1 MKSPRQIEKIVGKA
15 QAGTGRATD
24 ERILT
29 DAEVALYNYSDNRP
43 QASRPGPTIW
53 RFIMESKVTK
63 YSAAAVVALA
73 AALVLMSPFS
83 ISKNGSIVL
92 ADVVNKVHRMNTVI
106 HKEKRTVREIG
117 KQEPS
122 GMADVVKY
130 LSEEHGYAEHSYD
143 ENGALMFRAYFLK
156 ETRQFIIV
164 FPAEKKYMKLS
175 LPEEIFKRLTMI
187 LTPGGLVDYC
197 TSLKYTELGRAEFD
211 NFDVEGF
218 ETTDPNV
225 FPIPEPLRLVFP
237 ARDLVARLWI
247 DVETSL
253 PVGIESEFNTDRGL
267 LTGFKRLHGEFKAYD
282 IQWNAELPEG
292 VFDPN
297 IPDDYTELKVTDFIP
312 TEAKAGLV
320 GMGIVPVGFVLWR
333 RRRKRAKSRQRE

>member
-1 MKSPRQIEKIVGKA
+1 MKQSEIKKLVKKLNVRPSPEMYDRTLSETLDTQQI
-15 QAGTGRATD
+15 
-24 ERILT
+24 
-29 DAEVALYNYSDNRP
+29 YNKKSA
-43 QASRPGPTIW
+43 ASRPNLW

-63 YSAAAVVALA
+63 YSAVAVITLA
-73 AALVLMSPFS
+73 TALVLTGPFGT
-83 ISKNGSIVL
+83 SKNGGILL
-92 ADVVNKVHRMNTVI
+92 ADVVDKVHHMNTVI
-106 HKEKRTVREIG
+106 HKEKRIVWEIG
-117 KQEPS
+117 KEEPS
-122 GMADVVKY
+122 GVADVVKY
-130 LSEEHGYAEHSYD
+130 LSEEYGYAEHSFN

-156 ETRQFIIV
+156 ESRQFIIV

-175 LPEEIFKRLTMI
+175 LPEEIFNRLTMI
-187 LTPGGLVDYC
+187 LTPRGLVDYC
-197 TSLKYTELGRAEFD
+197 TSLKYTELGRTEFD

-247 DVETSL
+247 DAETSL
-253 PVGIESEFNTDRGL
+253 PVGIESEFNTDPGL
-267 LTGFKRLHGEFKAYD
+267 LTGFKKLHGKFRAYD

-297 IPDDYTELKVTDFIP
+297 IPADYTELKVTDFIP

-320 GMGIVPVGFVLWR
+320 GLGMVPVGLIVWK
-333 RRRKRAKSRQRE
+333 RRRKKRAAANLS

>member
-1 MKSPRQIEKIVGKA
+1 MKQSEIKKLVKKLNIQPSAEMYDRTLSDTLDAQQIQKKKTA
-15 QAGTGRATD
+15 A
-24 ERILT
+24 
-29 DAEVALYNYSDNRP
+29 NRP
-43 QASRPGPTIW
+43 NLW
-53 RFIMESKVTK
+53 RLIMESKLTK
-63 YSAAAVVALA
+63 YSAAAVVTLA
-73 AALVLMSPFS
+73 AALVLTGPFGT
-83 ISKNGSIVL
+83 SKNGSILL
-92 ADVVNKVHRMNTVI
+92 ADVVDKVHQMNTVI
-106 HKEKRTVREIG
+106 HKEKRIVREIG
-117 KQEPS
+117 KEEPS
-122 GMADVVKY
+122 GVADVVKY
-130 LSEEHGYAEHSYD
+130 LSEEHGYAEHSFD

-156 ETRQFIIV
+156 ETQQFIIV
-164 FPAEKKYMKLS
+164 FPAEKKYMRLS
-175 LPEEIFKRLTMI
+175 LPEEIFNRLTMI
-187 LTPGGLVDYC
+187 LTPIGLVDYC

-211 NFDVEGF
+211 NVDVEGF

-253 PVGIESEFNTDRGL
+253 PVGIESEFNTDSGL

-282 IQWNAELPEG
+282 LQWNAELPEG

-320 GMGIVPVGFVLWR
+320 GLGIIPVGLIVWR
-333 RRRKRAKSRQRE
+333 RQRKKVVLRRI